1 MYTCSRLAN
10 SHRCTPMLSHIGT
23 HTTVHTHTTHT
34 HTHTHTYATPVIGPG
49 TILYFTSLVYM
60 LFTKAITEI
69 ISKDLWCSQTIFEIE
84 TADVNPPLTA
94 RTGLH
99 RGQHQSRTDPSCVC
113 PSLSDTAG
121 LLLARERLQ
130 RQQQDG
136 IPRQKVMVSAHH

>member
-49 TILYFTSLVYM
+49 TILYFTSLGRSYHIH
-60 LFTKAITEI
+60 LNFLG
-69 ISKDLWCSQTIFEIE
+69 DLWCSQTIFEFE